1 MFEQKK
7 LFISFDFRLDD
18 WIFFLPTL
26 LEWGGIPFTLAD
38 VIELIFGEPNQTSR
52 TVVLILLVILLFF
65 IIRSFYKQY
74 KKLM

>member
-1 MFEQKK
+1 MSKK
-7 LFISFDFRLDD
+7 SYLFHLILGLMTGF
-18 WIFFLPTL
+18 FFLPTL